1 MISRFAWL
9 PALVLLLATG
19 MQAASADEAKERA
32 AAAGAVQ
39 WLVMV
44 DAGQYAKSWQ
54 EAAGY
59 FRNAITRD
67 SWEQSVG
74 AVRKPLG
81 KVVSRNVKSM
91 TYTKSLPGA
100 PEGEY
105 VVVQFETVFEHKAS
119 AVETVTPMLDSDGR
133 WRVSGYFIQ

>member
-1 MISRFAWL
+1 MKNKYAWL
-9 PALVLLLATG
+9 PVFVLLLATG
-19 MQAASADEAKERA
+19 MHVASADEAKERA
-32 AAAGAVQ
+32 ALVGAEQ

-44 DAGQYAKSWQ
+44 DNGKYAKSWQ
-54 EAAGY
+54 EAAEY

-67 SWEQSVG
+67 TWEQSVG

-81 KVVSRNVKSM
+81 KVVSRTVKSS
-91 TYTKSLPGA
+91 THTTSLPGA
-100 PEGEY
+100 PAGEY

-119 AVETVTPMLDSDGR
+119 AVETITPMLDGDGT

>member
-1 MISRFAWL
+1 MKNRFAWL
-9 PALVLLLATG
+9 LGLVLLAAG
-19 MQAASADEAKERA
+19 MHAALADEAKERA
-32 AAAGAVQ
+32 ALVGAEQ

-44 DAGQYAKSWQ
+44 DTGKYAKSWQ

-81 KVVSRNVKSM
+81 KVVSRNVKST
-91 TYTKSLPGA
+91 TYTTSLPGA
-100 PEGEY
+100 PDGEY
-105 VVVQFETVFEHKAS
+105 VMVEFETVFEHKAT
-119 AVETVTPMLDSDGR
+119 AVETITPMLESDGT

>member
-91 TYTKSLPGA
+91 TYAKSLPGA
-100 PEGEY
+100 PDGEY